1 MLMITKHRYLLF
13 AALIFIAASLTQ
25 IKLDQNQLNDTY
37 LNFENGKVIF
47 KHSINTQ
54 YFQNGDIITHIN
66 EIPVLVNGLNTVM
79 QTDDG
84 EIIVPLVD
92 ISGHGG
98 YKYVGFISI
107 KRVIPESINIERR
120 NKSGSIAKHEYI
132 IGDPKPKKVSFT
144 LTALLSYNLQVI
156 GQYSDLLL
164 IYLGGHRRCSDSTSA
179 TATRR

>member
-1 MLMITKHRYLLF
+1 MLIMSKNSYLLV

-25 IKLDQNQLNDTY
+25 IKLDQNQLNGTY
-37 LNFENGKVIF
+37 LNFENGKVVV
-47 KHSINTQ
+47 KHSVNTQ
-54 YFQNGDIITHIN
+54 YFQNGDIITHVN
-66 EIPVLVNGLNTVM
+66 DMPVLVNGLNTVM

-92 ISGHGG
+92 NEISGHEG

-132 IGDPKPKKVSFT
+132 IGDPKPQKVSFT
-144 LTALLSYNLQVI
+144 
-156 GQYSDLLL
+156 
-164 IYLGGHRRCSDSTSA
+164 
-179 TATRR
+179 

>member
-1 MLMITKHRYLLF
+1 MLIITKHRYLLV

-66 EIPVLVNGLNTVM
+66 GIPVLVNGLNTVM
-79 QTDDG
+79 QSDDG

-92 ISGHGG
+92 NEIPGHEG

-144 LTALLSYNLQVI
+144 
-156 GQYSDLLL
+156 
-164 IYLGGHRRCSDSTSA
+164 
-179 TATRR
+179 